1 MLSALRRQRQAA
13 ELCEFKASLVYIV
26 SLGQPKLHRK
36 NKKQKEH
43 QSAAPREKM
52 SALRKNPGLAH
63 TRHVLTPLPGG
74 KERPLAFLLRHL
86 GELSG
91 NSLGHR
97 ILMAITQYLQ
107 A

>member
-52 SALRKNPGLAH
+52 SALRKNPGLA
-63 TRHVLTPLPGG
+63 TPAMCSLHCQGG
-74 KERPLAFLLRHL
+74 KKGHS
-86 GELSG
+86 LSC
-91 NSLGHR
+91 
-97 ILMAITQYLQ
+97 
-107 A
+107 